1 MSTPG
6 APPSPQHNPVAN
18 PGAGVAAFNPPLTN
32 ASTSD
37 WIVVIAGALGALMA
51 TLDISITNAALP
63 QIQGQIGAS
72 GTEGTWISTGYLMAE
87 IVMIPLT
94 AWLTRVFGLRNF
106 LIGNAILFSL
116 FSILCGLSETLP
128 QMVIGRLGQG
138 FAGGAMIPT
147 AQVLVATRLPR
158 HQMPIGMTMFG
169 LIVLLGPL
177 LGPVLGGTLTEN
189 FSWRWCFFLNIP
201 VCALLLVML
210 SQGLKKSPADWQ
222 ALFKADWLGIIDL
235 TVGLS
240 ALTVVLEEGNR
251 ERWFE
256 STHIIVLS
264 LLAGAGIALLLVA
277 QKLTKTPIVRLKLL
291 LNPRFASV
299 IAIVFVVGCGLY
311 CVAFLLPQFL
321 SNIAGFNA
329 QQSGA
334 VMLMSG
340 LPAFV
345 MMPILPRLIGR
356 VDTRIMV
363 MLGLGCL
370 ASSCLLAMGLTA
382 DSVGDS
388 FTRTQLLL
396 GLGQVMAMMPLNQ
409 ASMSCVPAHEA
420 GEAAGIYNMARN
432 LGGSVGLALL
442 GTFIERRNSFH
453 DDTLRDAVTVQSVE
467 AQTHLAAATR
477 GFFAAHGD
485 LAHARLQ
492 ALGQLASEIQVQ
504 AQVMT
509 YSETFYVL
517 GIALLLCLPIALF
530 LKKPPAGTPLST
542 GH

>member
-1 MSTPG
+1 MSNLNATT
-6 APPSPQHNPVAN
+6 
-18 PGAGVAAFNPPLTN
+18 AAFNSRPAN

-37 WIVVIAGALGALMA
+37 WIVVLAGALGALMA

-106 LIGNAILFSL
+106 LICNAILFSL
-116 FSILCGLSETLP
+116 FSILCGISESLP

-158 HQMPIGMTMFG
+158 HQMPIGMTLFG

-189 FSWRWCFFLNIP
+189 FNWRWCFFLNIP
-201 VCALLLVML
+201 VCALLLLML
-210 SQGLKKSPADWQ
+210 SLGLKKSPSDWR
-222 ALFKADWLGIIDL
+222 AFINADWLGIIGL

-256 STHIIVLS
+256 SSHIVGLS
-264 LLAGAGIALLLVA
+264 LLAVAGITLLLIA

-299 IAIVFVVGCGLY
+299 IVISFVVGCGLY
-311 CVAFLLPQFL
+311 CVAFILPQFL
-321 SNIAGFNA
+321 SHIAGYNA
-329 QQSGA
+329 EQSGA

-340 LPAFV
+340 LPAFL

-356 VDTRIMV
+356 VDARLMV
-363 MLGLGCL
+363 MVGLGCL

-382 DSVGDS
+382 DSVGDN

-396 GLGQVMAMMPLNQ
+396 GLGQILAMMPLNQ
-409 ASMSCVPAHEA
+409 ASMSCVPPHEA
-420 GEAAGIYNMARN
+420 GEAAGLYNMARN
-432 LGGSVGLALL
+432 LGGSVGLALI
-442 GTFIERRNSFH
+442 GTFIERRSSFH
-453 DDTLRDAVTVQSVE
+453 DDTLRDAVNAHSVE
-467 AQTHLAAATR
+467 AQTHIAASTQ
-477 GFFAAHGD
+477 GFFAEHGD
-485 LAHARLQ
+485 FAHAQLQ
-492 ALGQLASEIQVQ
+492 ALSQLASEIQLQ

-517 GIALLLCLPIALF
+517 GIALVLCLPLALF
-530 LKKPPAGTPLST
+530 LKTPPVGTPLST

>member
-1 MSTPG
+1 MAS
-6 APPSPQHNPVAN
+6 AAAASAALQPPRA
-18 PGAGVAAFNPPLTN
+18 N

-37 WIVVIAGALGALMA
+37 WIVVLAGALGALMA
-51 TLDISITNAALP
+51 TLDISITNSALP

-116 FSILCGLSETLP
+116 FSILCGISETLP
-128 QMVIGRLGQG
+128 QMIIGRLGQG

-147 AQVLVATRLPR
+147 AQVLVATRLPL

-201 VCALLLVML
+201 VCALLLIML
-210 SQGLKKSPADWQ
+210 SQGLKKTAGDWQ
-222 ALFKADWLGIIDL
+222 AFINADWLGIIGL

-256 STHIIVLS
+256 SSHIIGLS
-264 LLAGAGIALLLVA
+264 LLAVAGIALLLVA
-277 QKLTKTPIVRLKLL
+277 QKLSKTPIVRLKLL

-311 CVAFLLPQFL
+311 CVAFVLPQFL

-340 LPAFV
+340 LPAFL
-345 MMPILPRLIGR
+345 MMPVLPRLIGR

-382 DSVGDS
+382 DSVGDN

-442 GTFIERRNSFH
+442 GTFIERRSSFH
-453 DDTLRDAVTVQSVE
+453 DDSLRDAVSVQSVE
-467 AQTHLAAATR
+467 AQTQLAASAQ
-477 GFFAAHGD
+477 GFFAEHGD
-485 LAHARLQ
+485 LAHAQLQ
-492 ALGQLASEIQVQ
+492 ALGQLAQQIQVQ
-504 AQVMT
+504 AQVIT

-517 GIALLLCLPIALF
+517 GIALLLCLPLALF

>member
-1 MSTPG
+1 MAS
-6 APPSPQHNPVAN
+6 
-18 PGAGVAAFNPPLTN
+18 AAAARAALNPPQAN
-32 ASTSD
+32 ASTRD
-37 WIVVIAGALGALMA
+37 WIVVFAGALGALMA
-51 TLDISITNAALP
+51 TLDISITNSALP

-94 AWLTRVFGLRNF
+94 AWLTRVCGLRRF
-106 LIGNAILFSL
+106 LITTAIVFSL
-116 FSILCGLSETLP
+116 FSILCGISETLP

-189 FSWRWCFFLNIP
+189 FSWRWCFFMNIP

-210 SQGLKKSPADWQ
+210 SGLERSQINWQ
-222 ALFKADWLGIIDL
+222 AFIKADWLGIIGL

-256 STHIIVLS
+256 SAHIIGLSVL
-264 LLAGAGIALLLVA
+264 AIAGIALLLVA
-277 QKLTKTPIVRLKLL
+277 QRLSKTPIVRLSLL

-299 IAIVFVVGCGLY
+299 ITIVFVVGCGLY
-311 CVAFLLPQFL
+311 CVAFVLPQFL

-340 LPAFV
+340 LPAFL

-356 VDTRIMV
+356 VDPRLMV
-363 MLGLGCL
+363 MLGLGFL
-370 ASSCLLAMGLTA
+370 AGSCLLAMGLTA
-382 DSVGDS
+382 DSVGDN
-388 FTRTQLLL
+388 FTRTQLML
-396 GLGQVMAMMPLNQ
+396 GFGQILAMMPLNQ
-409 ASMSCVPAHEA
+409 ASMSCVPPSEA

-453 DDTLRDAVTVQSVE
+453 DDTLRDAVSVQSVE
-467 AQTHLAAATR
+467 AQNHIASATQ
-477 GFFAAHGD
+477 GFFAEHGD
-485 LAHARLQ
+485 HAYAQLQ
-492 ALGQLASEIQVQ
+492 ALGQLASEIQRQ

-509 YSETFYVL
+509 YSETFFVL
-517 GIALLLCLPIALF
+517 GIALLLCLPLALF
-530 LKKPPAGTPLST
+530 LKRPPAGTPLST

>member
-1 MSTPG
+1 MAS
-6 APPSPQHNPVAN
+6 AAAASAALQPPRA
-18 PGAGVAAFNPPLTN
+18 N

-37 WIVVIAGALGALMA
+37 WIVVFAGALGALMA
-51 TLDISITNAALP
+51 TLDISITNSALP

-116 FSILCGLSETLP
+116 FSILCGISETLP
-128 QMVIGRLGQG
+128 QMIIGRLGQG

-201 VCALLLVML
+201 VCALLLLML
-210 SQGLKKSPADWQ
+210 GQGLNKTAGDWQ
-222 ALFKADWLGIIDL
+222 AFIKADWLGIIGL

-256 STHIIVLS
+256 SSHIIGLS
-264 LLAGAGIALLLVA
+264 LLAVAGIALLLVA
-277 QKLTKTPIVRLKLL
+277 QKLSKTPIVRLKLL

-311 CVAFLLPQFL
+311 CVAFVLPQFL

-340 LPAFV
+340 LPAFL
-345 MMPILPRLIGR
+345 MMPVLPRLIGR

-382 DSVGDS
+382 DSVGDN

-442 GTFIERRNSFH
+442 GTFIERRSSFH
-453 DDTLRDAVTVQSVE
+453 DATLRDAVSVQSVE
-467 AQTHLAAATR
+467 AQTQLAASAQ
-477 GFFAAHGD
+477 GFFADHGD
-485 LAHARLQ
+485 LAHAQLQ
-492 ALGQLASEIQVQ
+492 ALSQLAGQIQVQ

-517 GIALLLCLPIALF
+517 GIALLLCLPLALF

>member
-1 MSTPG
+1 MASAAA
-6 APPSPQHNPVAN
+6 AP
-18 PGAGVAAFNPPLTN
+18 AALNPPRVN
-32 ASTSD
+32 ASTGD
-37 WIVVIAGALGALMA
+37 WIVVLAGALGALMA
-51 TLDISITNAALP
+51 TLDISITNSALP

-87 IVMIPLT
+87 IVVIPLT

-116 FSILCGLSETLP
+116 FSILCGISETLP
-128 QMVIGRLGQG
+128 QMVVGRLGQG

-158 HQMPIGMTMFG
+158 HQMPVGMTLFG

-210 SQGLKKSPADWQ
+210 TGLNRSACDWQ
-222 ALFKADWLGIIDL
+222 AFFKADWLGIIGL

-256 STHIIVLS
+256 SSHIIALS
-264 LLAGAGIALLLVA
+264 LLAMAGIALLLVA
-277 QKLTKTPIVRLKLL
+277 QKRSKAPIVRLRLL

-311 CVAFLLPQFL
+311 CVAFVLPQFL

-340 LPAFV
+340 LPAFL
-345 MMPILPRLIGR
+345 MMPVLPRLIGR
-356 VDTRIMV
+356 VDTRVMV
-363 MLGLGCL
+363 MIGLGCL
-370 ASSCLLAMGLTA
+370 ASSCFVAMGLTA
-382 DSVGDS
+382 DSVGDN
-388 FTRTQLLL
+388 FTHSQLLL
-396 GLGQVMAMMPLNQ
+396 GLGQVLAMMPLNQ
-409 ASMSCVPAHEA
+409 ASMSCVPPHEA

-442 GTFIERRNSFH
+442 GTFIERRSSFH
-453 DDTLRDAVTVQSVE
+453 DDTLRDAVSVQSIE
-467 AQTHLAAATR
+467 AQNQLAASTQ
-477 GFFAAHGD
+477 GFFAEHGD
-485 LAHARLQ
+485 FAHAQLQ
-492 ALGQLASEIQVQ
+492 ALSQLAGQIQVQ
-504 AQVMT
+504 AHVLT

-517 GIALLLCLPIALF
+517 GIALLLCLPLSLF

>member
-210 SQGLKKSPADWQ
+210 SQGLKKAR
-222 ALFKADWLGIIDL
+222 L
-235 TVGLS
+235 TGRRCSRLTGWGLS
-240 ALTVVLEEGNR
+240 AS
-251 ERWFE
+251 RW
-256 STHIIVLS
+256 
-264 LLAGAGIALLLVA
+264 
-277 QKLTKTPIVRLKLL
+277 
-291 LNPRFASV
+291 ASV
-299 IAIVFVVGCGLY
+299 
-311 CVAFLLPQFL
+311 P
-321 SNIAGFNA
+321 
-329 QQSGA
+329 
-334 VMLMSG
+334 
-340 LPAFV
+340 
-345 MMPILPRLIGR
+345 
-356 VDTRIMV
+356 
-363 MLGLGCL
+363 
-370 ASSCLLAMGLTA
+370 
-382 DSVGDS
+382 
-388 FTRTQLLL
+388 
-396 GLGQVMAMMPLNQ
+396 
-409 ASMSCVPAHEA
+409 
-420 GEAAGIYNMARN
+420 
-432 LGGSVGLALL
+432 
-442 GTFIERRNSFH
+442 
-453 DDTLRDAVTVQSVE
+453 
-467 AQTHLAAATR
+467 
-477 GFFAAHGD
+477 
-485 LAHARLQ
+485 
-492 ALGQLASEIQVQ
+492 
-504 AQVMT
+504 
-509 YSETFYVL
+509 
-517 GIALLLCLPIALF
+517 
-530 LKKPPAGTPLST
+530 
-542 GH
+542 